1 MIKVLVVEDEQ
12 LLREGI
18 VDTLQ
23 YEGFQTLEAD
33 NGLDGIRA
41 AEEHLPD
48 LIVCDILMPELDGYS
63 VYTRLRSQP
72 ATSLIPFI
80 FLTAKASRADMR
92 YGMAL
97 GADDYLTKPFTNR
110 ELLSTIHARLEKQA
124 TIRREL
130 EKGLDQLRNSV
141 LRALPHE
148 LRTPLTGIIG
158 FAELLAM
165 DADKLMPSQVSEMA
179 QGILLSGKR
188 LLKLVENYL
197 LYSQIEVW
205 SSSPEHQRSLREID
219 AAEAGLIISNS
230 AEIKALEWER
240 GGDLVLDLNSCH
252 AKIAPEA
259 LTKIV
264 DELVDNA
271 LKFSRPG
278 TSIIVRSTTEDQR
291 FVLHII
297 DEGTGMT
304 AEQIQRIGAH
314 MQFDRV
320 LHEQQGGG
328 MGLIISKR
336 LAMLYGGSLEILSEP
351 GHGVD
356 IRVEFVAGTT
366 DQAIIEST

>member
-1 MIKVLVVEDEQ
+1 
-12 LLREGI
+12 
-18 VDTLQ
+18 
-23 YEGFQTLEAD
+23 
-33 NGLDGIRA
+33 
-41 AEEHLPD
+41 
-48 LIVCDILMPELDGYS
+48 
-63 VYTRLRSQP
+63 
-72 ATSLIPFI
+72 
-80 FLTAKASRADMR
+80 
-92 YGMAL
+92 
-97 GADDYLTKPFTNR
+97 
-110 ELLSTIHARLEKQA
+110 
-124 TIRREL
+124 
-130 EKGLDQLRNSV
+130 
-141 LRALPHE
+141 
-148 LRTPLTGIIG
+148 
-158 FAELLAM
+158 
-165 DADKLMPSQVSEMA
+165 
-179 QGILLSGKR
+179 
-188 LLKLVENYL
+188 
-197 LYSQIEVW
+197 
-205 SSSPEHQRSLREID
+205 
-219 AAEAGLIISNS
+219 
-230 AEIKALEWER
+230 
-240 GGDLVLDLNSCH
+240 
-252 AKIAPEA
+252 
-259 LTKIV
+259 V